1 MFSGDIQ
8 LRRIQRFTAPIKIRR
23 HSSLVIGEYG
33 EFYSESSEK
42 CVSLT
47 IIMMCIYFYFLG
59 FKVIS
64 CLAVDISLNA
74 CNIRSLQQHKYCSNV
89 LILICLLS
97 QFKKL
102 KLNDRYVLGTRSKI
116 QFTVVKLK

>member
-47 IIMMCIYFYFLG
+47 MMICIYFYFLG

-64 CLAVDISLNA
+64 CLAVNISLNA
-74 CNIRSLQQHKYCSNV
+74 CNIQSL
-89 LILICLLS
+89 
-97 QFKKL
+97 
-102 KLNDRYVLGTRSKI
+102 
-116 QFTVVKLK
+116 